1 MENIKIGYIGL
12 GCRGKDL
19 LENIVL
25 AQKEQVAAVCD
36 SYEDRAQEG
45 AKIVEAAGQPT
56 PFVSTDY
63 KDIIANEEV
72 NTIIIATAW
81 ESHVEIALAAMY
93 AGKAVAMEVGGAYSL
108 EDCYELVDAYEKTK
122 TPFMF
127 LENCCFGRREL
138 MVLNMVDQGVLGEV
152 VHCAGGYQHDLR
164 DEIAFGVVISHYRR

>member
-25 AQKEQVAAVCD
+25 AQKEQVVAVCD
-36 SYEDRAQEG
+36 VYEDRAREG
-45 AKIVEAAGQPT
+45 AKVVEAAGQPT

-72 NTIIIATAW
+72 NTIIIVTAW

-93 AGKAVAMEVGGAYSL
+93 AGKAVAWKSVAL
-108 EDCYELVDAYEKTK
+108 TLWKTATNWSMLMKKLKHRSCSWK
-122 TPFMF
+122 TAASAAA
-127 LENCCFGRREL
+127 N
-138 MVLNMVDQGVLGEV
+138 
-152 VHCAGGYQHDLR
+152 
-164 DEIAFGVVISHYRR
+164 

>member
-81 ESHVEIALAAMY
+81 EWHRTHPHGFE
-93 AGKAVAMEVGGAYSL
+93 EV
-108 EDCYELVDAYEKTK
+108 
-122 TPFMF
+122 
-127 LENCCFGRREL
+127 
-138 MVLNMVDQGVLGEV
+138 
-152 VHCAGGYQHDLR
+152 
-164 DEIAFGVVISHYRR
+164 

>member
-25 AQKEQVAAVCD
+25 AQKEQVVAVCD
-36 SYEDRAQEG
+36 VYEDRAREG
-45 AKIVEAAGQPT
+45 AKVVEAAGQPT

-81 ESHVEIALAAMY
+81 ECGDRSGSHVCRQSRSHGSWRCLFS
-93 AGKAVAMEVGGAYSL
+93 GRL
-108 EDCYELVDAYEKTK
+108 LQT
-122 TPFMF
+122 
-127 LENCCFGRREL
+127 GRRL
-138 MVLNMVDQGVLGEV
+138 
-152 VHCAGGYQHDLR
+152 
-164 DEIAFGVVISHYRR
+164 

>member
-25 AQKEQVAAVCD
+25 AQKEQVVAVCD
-36 SYEDRAQEG
+36 VYEDRAREG
-45 AKIVEAAGQPT
+45 AKVVEAAGQPT

-93 AGKAVAMEVGGAYSL
+93 AGKAVAMEVGGASL
-108 EDCYELVDAYEKTK
+108 WKTA
-122 TPFMF
+122 TNWSM
-127 LENCCFGRREL
+127 L
-138 MVLNMVDQGVLGEV
+138 MKKLKHRSCSWRTAASAAAN
-152 VHCAGGYQHDLR
+152 
-164 DEIAFGVVISHYRR
+164 

>member
-25 AQKEQVAAVCD
+25 AQKEQVVAVCD
-36 SYEDRAQEG
+36 VYEDRAREG
-45 AKIVEAAGQPT
+45 AKVVEAAGQPT

-72 NTIIIATAW
+72 NTIIIVTAW

-108 EDCYELVDAYEKTK
+108 EDCYKLFRNAGIWCALMKKPARPSCSWKTAASAAA
-122 TPFMF
+122 
-127 LENCCFGRREL
+127 N
-138 MVLNMVDQGVLGEV
+138 
-152 VHCAGGYQHDLR
+152 
-164 DEIAFGVVISHYRR
+164 